1 MTRALRVLIVLVT
14 TLAAVAVAAW
24 LVPVDGAR
32 FHTAIERAA
41 SQRLG
46 AAVSIDGPI
55 TLRLL
60 PTPTLEA
67 AALRLALPDGVGA
80 ADSLRLQVALLPLL
94 HGDIVPRDLAL
105 RRPSIRLSWPLPA
118 ADRVPTPQFSAR
130 VEDGTLTL
138 GGLTASGIDASL
150 DSDPLTGSATLTGRL
165 WLGGRSWRGSVR
177 LSGRGGDG
185 SASVRAAF
193 DGGAHGP
200 AATLSGQLA
209 GDGTLSG
216 HIAAHGDDLSQL
228 LPAPAVAF
236 TAEGRIT
243 AADGLISA
251 DDMAAE
257 IAGAAARGA
266 IALRVAPQPRL
277 DVALTMASLDLDA
290 WLGMLRGDGP
300 GSSVMGGL
308 PLGIDVSADAATLAG
323 GTLHG
328 LRATFD
334 VDRAGARLSEFDAV
348 LPGEAALRLAGRI
361 GRDAAGA
368 FRLDGDAHLAA
379 PDFAQTRDWLA
390 QAGLLPSGATP
401 PGVLR
406 TLDLTATI
414 GLDRSRLRLDRLR
427 GQIDGSRADGTL
439 SLTRPAPGRLALA
452 AALTLDRLDLDP
464 WAPRS
469 WPGDAGSPLDCDL
482 QLDAGAASLRGV
494 ALGHLRLDASDTQG
508 EVTLRR
514 FTATV
519 QGGNL
524 AASGSLSPDGRLT
537 AAQLTLD
544 LPRAASLD
552 QLLPWPVPAGL
563 RAMPLTLQLAASG
576 RPEALS
582 AQLDATLGTL
592 SVTGSPRLDLSRLEF
607 SRLEFSGGKW
617 NGPIRLRAPGARS
630 WLAAAGLGDMAWLGE
645 GSLGITADLDADPS
659 HLTLSSLD
667 AGMGGLRA
675 GGELR
680 LDVSGPEPALSG
692 RIAAEQLPLPGLPQ
706 RRGDPLPL
714 AALSGWRGA
723 LRVTADSVLLAGVP
737 TLTAASGELTL
748 AAGRLRLA
756 DLSAQIAGGTLS
768 GMADLATAEQPPH
781 LTLQLALRGASIDGA
796 LTGMPVDLVGGALDG
811 SASLD
816 ASGHSVAALLATL
829 RGEARV
835 DVHSGVLR
843 GISAAGLPPTLPD
856 AAVAAALSGGGTE
869 ALQGSIAGGIA
880 NGALAITGSR
890 LTTPGV
896 TLGLEGSVDLAAANA
911 DLLWSVRPDLPGSP
925 ELDLRLTGPL
935 KSLSRAPELA
945 NLARWRVQGR

>member
-1 MTRALRVLIVLVT
+1 MTRALRVLIILLL
-14 TLAAVAVAAW
+14 TLAAVGVAAW
-24 LVPVDGAR
+24 LVPVDGSR
-32 FHTAIERAA
+32 FRTAIERAA

-46 AAVSIDGPI
+46 TAVSIDGPI

-60 PTPTLEA
+60 PAPTLEA
-67 AALRLALPDGVGA
+67 AALRLALPGGTGA
-80 ADSLRLQVALLPLL
+80 ADSLRLRVALTPLL
-94 HGDIVPRDLAL
+94 RGDIVPRDLAL
-105 RRPSIRLSWPLPA
+105 RRPAIRLSWPLPPTGSL
-118 ADRVPTPQFSAR
+118 PTPQFSAR

-138 GGLTASGIDASL
+138 GGLTATGIDARL
-150 DSDPLTGSATLTGRL
+150 DSDPLTGNATLTGRL
-165 WLGGRSWRGSVR
+165 SLGGRPWRGSVT

-185 SASVRAAF
+185 SASVQATF
-193 DGGAHGP
+193 DGGPHGP

-209 GDGTLSG
+209 GDGTLAG

-243 AADGLISA
+243 AADGLVSA

-266 IALRVAPQPRL
+266 VALRVAPQPRL

-290 WLGMLRGDGP
+290 WLAMLRGDGP
-300 GSSVMGGL
+300 GSSVMGNL
-308 PLGIDVSADAATLAG
+308 PLGIDISADAATLAG

-334 VDRAGARLSEFDAV
+334 VDRSGARLSEVDAV
-348 LPGEAALRLAGRI
+348 LPGEAALRLVGKV

-379 PDFAQTRDWLA
+379 PDFAQTRDWLT
-390 QAGLLPSGATP
+390 QADLLPAAATP

-406 TLDLTATI
+406 TLDVAATI
-414 GLDRSRLRLDRLR
+414 GLDRNRLRLDRLS

-464 WAPRS
+464 WLPRA
-469 WPGDAGSPLDCDL
+469 WPGKAAAPFDCDL
-482 QLDAGAASLRGV
+482 QLDAKAASLRGV
-494 ALGHLRLDASDTQG
+494 ALGRLRLDASDAQG

-519 QGGNL
+519 QGGNV
-524 AASGSLSPDGRLT
+524 AASGSLSPGGRLA
-537 AAQLTLD
+537 AAQLALD
-544 LPRAASLD
+544 LPHAASLD
-552 QLLPWPVPAGL
+552 QVLPWPVPSGL
-563 RAMPLTLQLAASG
+563 GAMPLTLQLAASG

-592 SVTGSPRLDLSRLEF
+592 SITGSPRLDLPGR
-607 SRLEFSGGKW
+607 KW
-617 NGPIRLRAPGARS
+617 TGPIRLRAPGARS
-630 WLAAAGLGDMAWLGE
+630 WLVAAGLDDPTWLGE
-645 GSLGITADLDADPS
+645 GSAGITADLDADPS
-659 HLTLSSLD
+659 QLTLGSLD
-667 AGMGGLRA
+667 AGMGDLRA
-675 GGELR
+675 GGELH

-706 RRGDPLPL
+706 RRDEPLPL

-723 LRVTADSVLLAGVP
+723 LRVTANSVLLAGVP
-737 TLTAASGELTL
+737 SLTAAAGELTL

-756 DLSAQIAGGTLS
+756 DLSGRVAGGTLS

-781 LTLQLALRGASIDGA
+781 LAVQLALNGATIGGP
-796 LTGMPVDLVGGALDG
+796 LTGMPVDLVGGGLDG
-811 SASLD
+811 AASLD
-816 ASGHSVAALLATL
+816 AAGHSAATLLATL
-829 RGEARV
+829 RGEIHI
-835 DVHSGVLR
+835 DVHDGVLQ
-843 GISAAGLPPTLPD
+843 GIAAVGLPPTLPD
-856 AAVAAALSGGGTE
+856 AAVATALSGGSTE

-890 LTTPGV
+890 LTAPGV
-896 TLGLEGSVDLAAANA
+896 SLGLDGSIDLAAASA
-911 DLLWSVRPDLPGSP
+911 DLLWSVRPDLPGGP
-925 ELDLRLTGPL
+925 ELDLRLAGPL
-935 KSLSRAPELA
+935 TSLSRAPELA
-945 NLARWRVQGR
+945 NLARWRVNQAR

>member
-1 MTRALRVLIVLVT
+1 M
-14 TLAAVAVAAW
+14 AVAAW

-67 AALRLALPDGVGA
+67 AALRLALPDGAGA

-105 RRPSIRLSWPLPA
+105 RRPSVRLGWPLPA
-118 ADRVPTPQFSAR
+118 ADNVPTPRFSAR
-130 VEDGTLTL
+130 IEDGTLTL
-138 GGLTASGIDASL
+138 GSLTASGIDASL
-150 DSDPLTGSATLTGRL
+150 DSDPLTGNATLTGRL
-165 WLGGRSWRGSVR
+165 LLGGRSWRGSVK

-266 IALRVAPQPRL
+266 VALRVAPQPRL

-379 PDFAQTRDWLA
+379 PDFAQTRDWLT

-406 TLDLTATI
+406 TLDVAAAV
-414 GLDRSRLRLDRLR
+414 GFDRSRLRLDRLR

-439 SLTRPAPGRLALA
+439 SVTRPVPGRLALA

-464 WAPRS
+464 WVPRS
-469 WPGDAGSPLDCDL
+469 WPSDAGSPLDCDL
-482 QLDAGAASLRGV
+482 QLDAGTASLRGV
-494 ALGHLRLDASDTQG
+494 ALSRLRLDASDTQG

-514 FTATV
+514 FSATV
-519 QGGNL
+519 QGGNF
-524 AASGSLSPDGRLT
+524 AASGSLSPGGRLT
-537 AAQLTLD
+537 AAQLALD

-552 QLLPWPVPAGL
+552 QLLPWPLPAGL

-592 SVTGSPRLDLSRLEF
+592 SITGSPRLDLS
-607 SRLEFSGGKW
+607 GGKW
-617 NGPIRLRAPGARS
+617 SGPIRLRAPGARS
-630 WLAAAGLGDMAWLGE
+630 WLVAAGLDDPVWLGE

-659 HLTLSSLD
+659 QLTLRSLD
-667 AGMGGLRA
+667 AGMGDLRT

-680 LDVSGPEPALSG
+680 LDVSGPEPALTG
-692 RIAAEQLPLPGLPQ
+692 RIAAEQLPLPGLPR

-723 LRVTADSVLLAGVP
+723 LRVSANSVLLAGVP

-768 GMADLATAEQPPH
+768 GMADLATAQPPPH

-796 LTGMPVDLVGGALDG
+796 LIGMPVDLVGGALDG

-835 DVHSGVLR
+835 DVRAGVLR
-843 GISAAGLPPTLPD
+843 GISAARLPPGLPD
-856 AAVAAALSGGGTE
+856 AAIAAALSGGGTE

-890 LTTPGV
+890 LTAPGV
-896 TLGLEGSVDLAAANA
+896 TLGLEGSIDLGAANA
-911 DLLWSVRPDLPGSP
+911 DLLWSVRPDLPGNP

-945 NLARWRVQGR
+945 NLARWRVNQSR